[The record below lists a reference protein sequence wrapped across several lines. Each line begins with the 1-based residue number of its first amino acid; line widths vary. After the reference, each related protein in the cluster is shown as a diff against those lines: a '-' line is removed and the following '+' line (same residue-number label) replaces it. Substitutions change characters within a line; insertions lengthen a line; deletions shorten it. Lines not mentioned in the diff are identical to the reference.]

1 MEGPGEDEVFH
12 ISEVIGEET
21 PKERRGLHPPP
32 CLTFEEEFI
41 ALRLR
46 QKLEMKRKI
55 AEGDF
60 VPKYR
65 TEEEKYSI
73 CWKGVTSPG
82 PGRKRRG

>member
-1 MEGPGEDEVFH
+1 MEGPGEDEVFR
-12 ISEVIGEET
+12 ISGVIRKET

-46 QKLEMKRKI
+46 QKMEMKRKI
-55 AEGDF
+55 AVGDF

-65 TEEEKYSI
+65 TEEEKYSSS
-73 CWKGVTSPG
+73 WKGVTLPG